1 MVAADLLV
9 SPAAVVFPP
18 GWVSKEAVAA
28 TQEVP
33 VLRFRLACALCPP
46 KNSAMRLAIM
56 LRYSSMNSTRP
67 IRKGNGLKRFAI
79 IHLVLHRSH
88 RASQVFLGCSRVE
101 LPVLSAEANPAEQGV
116 SV

>member
-1 MVAADLLV
+1 M
-9 SPAAVVFPP
+9 FPP

-28 TQEVP
+28 TREVP
-33 VLRFRLACALCPP
+33 VPRFRLACAPCPP

-67 IRKGNGLKRFAI
+67 IRKENGLRRFAI
-79 IHLVLHRSH
+79 IPMVLHRSH